1 MQKTGEFTMKKTIVL
16 FLTLLLTSGSAVMA
30 SPTEDRAGE
39 PIELPDK
46 IETIIS
52 LAPSTTRVLTD
63 LGLQEKLI
71 AVDTYSAGY
80 QPELASLPEFDMMT
94 PDVEKLAEMKPD
106 VIFITGMS
114 LSGGSN
120 PYQALIDLGI
130 PVVGIPTSNS
140 IDAIREDVL
149 FIGECVGETDGAQAL
164 VDEMQA
170 EIDEIAAI
178 GATIEDKKTV
188 AVEVSALPQLCY
200 AGGDTYIN
208 EMIEIIG
215 AENAY
220 GESDPWASVTE
231 EAAVDTN
238 PDVILTCTSY
248 LPDPVGEI
256 LSRRG
261 WENVTAIADKAVF
274 QLDEESVNQPNHHIT
289 KALREMAEAVYPEK
303 YASPKSA
310 A

>member
-1 MQKTGEFTMKKTIVL
+1 MKKAIVL
-16 FLTLLLTSGSAVMA
+16 FLTLLLTSGCTVTA
-30 SPTEDRAGE
+30 SPTEDRAGV
-39 PIELPDK
+39 PIELPDR

-80 QPELASLPEFDMMT
+80 QPELAALPEFDMMT
-94 PDVEKLAEMKPD
+94 PDVEKLAEMEPD

-140 IDAIREDVL
+140 IEAIREDVL

-256 LSRRG
+256 LSRKG

>member
-1 MQKTGEFTMKKTIVL
+1 MKKTIVL

-63 LGLQEKLI
+63 LGLQKKLI

-178 GATIEDKKTV
+178 GSTIEDKKTV

-231 EAAVDTN
+231 EAAVETN

-303 YASPKSA
+303 YASAKSA

>member
-1 MQKTGEFTMKKTIVL
+1 MKKAIVL
-16 FLTLLLTSGSAVMA
+16 FLTLLLTSGCTVTA

-39 PIELPDK
+39 PIRLPDK

-80 QPELASLPEFDMMT
+80 QPELAALPEFDMMT
-94 PDVEKLAEMKPD
+94 PDVEKLAEMEPD

-188 AVEVSALPQLCY
+188 VVEVSALPQLCY

-231 EAAVDTN
+231 EAAVYTN

-303 YASPKSA
+303 YASVKSA

>member
-1 MQKTGEFTMKKTIVL
+1 MKKTIVL

-149 FIGECVGETDGAQAL
+149 FI
-164 VDEMQA
+164 

-231 EAAVDTN
+231 EAAVETN

-256 LSRRG
+256 LSRKG

-303 YASPKSA
+303 YASAKSA

>member
-1 MQKTGEFTMKKTIVL
+1 MKKTIVL

-94 PDVEKLAEMKPD
+94 PDVEKLAEMEPD

-231 EAAVDTN
+231 EAAVETN

-303 YASPKSA
+303 YASAKSA

>member
-1 MQKTGEFTMKKTIVL
+1 MKKMIVL

-39 PIELPDK
+39 PIRLPDK

-94 PDVEKLAEMKPD
+94 PDVEKLAEMKSD

-256 LSRRG
+256 LSRKG

>member
-1 MQKTGEFTMKKTIVL
+1 MKKTIVL

-39 PIELPDK
+39 PIRLPDK

-256 LSRRG
+256 LSRKG

>member
-1 MQKTGEFTMKKTIVL
+1 MKKAIVL
-16 FLTLLLTSGSAVMA
+16 FLTLLLTSGCTVTA
-30 SPTEDRAGE
+30 SPTEDRAGV
-39 PIELPDK
+39 PIELPDR

-63 LGLQEKLI
+63 LGLQATLI
-71 AVDTYSAGY
+71 AVDTYSAGD
-80 QPELASLPEFDMMT
+80 QPELAALPEFDMMT
-94 PDVEKLAEMKPD
+94 PDVEKLAEMEPD

-140 IDAIREDVL
+140 IEAIREDVL

-178 GATIEDKKTV
+178 GATIEDRKTV

-208 EMIEIIG
+208 EMLEIIG

-220 GESDPWASVTE
+220 GESDPWASITE

-238 PDVILTCTSY
+238 PDVILTCISY

-256 LSRRG
+256 LSRKG
-261 WENVTAIADKAVF
+261 WENVTAISDKAVF
-274 QLDEESVNQPNHHIT
+274 RLDEESVNQPNHHIT

-303 YASPKSA
+303 YASVKSA

>member
-1 MQKTGEFTMKKTIVL
+1 MKKTIVL

-170 EIDEIAAI
+170 EIDEIASI

-231 EAAVDTN
+231 EAAVETN

-256 LSRRG
+256 LSRKG

-303 YASPKSA
+303 YASAKSA

>member
-1 MQKTGEFTMKKTIVL
+1 MKKTIVL

-39 PIELPDK
+39 PIRLPDK

-52 LAPSTTRVLTD
+52 LAPSTTRILTD

-94 PDVEKLAEMKPD
+94 PDVEKLAEMKSD

-231 EAAVDTN
+231 EAAVETN

-303 YASPKSA
+303 YASAKSA

>member
-1 MQKTGEFTMKKTIVL
+1 MKKTIVL

-39 PIELPDK
+39 PIRLPDK

-52 LAPSTTRVLTD
+52 LAPSTTRILTD

-140 IDAIREDVL
+140 IEAIREDVL

-231 EAAVDTN
+231 EAAVETN

-303 YASPKSA
+303 YASAKSA

>member
-80 QPELASLPEFDMMT
+80 QPELAALPEFDMMT

-178 GATIEDKKTV
+178 GATIEDRKTV

-303 YASPKSA
+303 YASAKSA

>member
-1 MQKTGEFTMKKTIVL
+1 MKKTIVL

-231 EAAVDTN
+231 EAAVETN

-256 LSRRG
+256 LSRKG

-303 YASPKSA
+303 YASAKSA

>member
-1 MQKTGEFTMKKTIVL
+1 
-16 FLTLLLTSGSAVMA
+16 MA

-256 LSRRG
+256 LSRKG
-261 WENVTAIADKAVF
+261 WEYVTAIADKAVF

-303 YASPKSA
+303 YASAKSA

>member
-1 MQKTGEFTMKKTIVL
+1 MKKTIVL

-130 PVVGIPTSNS
+130 TVVGIPTSNS

-231 EAAVDTN
+231 EAAVETN

-256 LSRRG
+256 LSRKG

-303 YASPKSA
+303 YASAKSA

>member
-1 MQKTGEFTMKKTIVL
+1 MKKAIVL
-16 FLTLLLTSGSAVMA
+16 FLTLLLTSGCTVTA
-30 SPTEDRAGE
+30 SPTEDRAGV
-39 PIELPDK
+39 PIELPDR

-80 QPELASLPEFDMMT
+80 QPELAALPEFDMMT
-94 PDVEKLAEMKPD
+94 PDVEKLAEMEPD

-140 IDAIREDVL
+140 IEAIREDVL

-178 GATIEDKKTV
+178 GATIEDRKTV

-256 LSRRG
+256 LSRKG

-303 YASPKSA
+303 YASAKSA

>member
-1 MQKTGEFTMKKTIVL
+1 MKKTIVL

-231 EAAVDTN
+231 EAAVETN

-256 LSRRG
+256 LSRRR

-303 YASPKSA
+303 YASAKSA

>member
-1 MQKTGEFTMKKTIVL
+1 MKKTIVL

-188 AVEVSALPQLCY
+188 VVEVSALPQLCY

-256 LSRRG
+256 LSRKG

-303 YASPKSA
+303 YASAKSA

>member
-1 MQKTGEFTMKKTIVL
+1 MKKTIVL

-220 GESDPWASVTE
+220 GESDPWASITE

-256 LSRRG
+256 LSRKG

-303 YASPKSA
+303 YASAKSA

>member
-1 MQKTGEFTMKKTIVL
+1 MKKTIVL

-39 PIELPDK
+39 PIRLPDK

-80 QPELASLPEFDMMT
+80 QPELAALPEFDMMT
-94 PDVEKLAEMKPD
+94 PDVEKLAEMEPD

-140 IDAIREDVL
+140 IEAIREDVL

-231 EAAVDTN
+231 EAAVETN

-256 LSRRG
+256 LSRKG

-303 YASPKSA
+303 YASAKSA

>member
-1 MQKTGEFTMKKTIVL
+1 MKKMIVL

-94 PDVEKLAEMKPD
+94 PDVEKLAEMKSD

-256 LSRRG
+256 LSRKG

>member
-1 MQKTGEFTMKKTIVL
+1 MKKTIVL

-130 PVVGIPTSNS
+130 TVVGIPTSNS

-178 GATIEDKKTV
+178 GATIEDRKTV

-231 EAAVDTN
+231 EAAVETN

-256 LSRRG
+256 LSRKG

-303 YASPKSA
+303 YASAKSA